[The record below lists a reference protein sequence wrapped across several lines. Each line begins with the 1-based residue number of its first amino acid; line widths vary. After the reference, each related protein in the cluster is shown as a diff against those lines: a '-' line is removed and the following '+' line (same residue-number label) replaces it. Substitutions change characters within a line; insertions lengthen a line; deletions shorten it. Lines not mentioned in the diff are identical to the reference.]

1 MGPLIPGDKIGHI
14 ERYINITFDPIK
26 DNLIEIRVA
35 FQMIEKTQEVNT
47 LFSNNETIESDL
59 TDQPEV
65 YQAFFEQIDKEL
77 FVRENKY

>member
-1 MGPLIPGDKIGHI
+1 M
-14 ERYINITFDPIK
+14 
-26 DNLIEIRVA
+26 
-35 FQMIEKTQEVNT
+35 TQEVNT
-47 LFSNNETIESDL
+47 LFSNNETIENDL